1 MGAAGGTGRTVR
13 VVIADDEP
21 LIRAG
26 IRMILTSD
34 PEIEVVAEACNGR
47 EAVDLARSHLP
58 DVVLLDIQMPVLDGL
73 TALGELRRAVPS
85 ARALILTTFG
95 EKENVLRA
103 LSQGGAGFLLKDSA
117 PGELIGAVRAAAA
130 GDAYLSPAATRHV
143 VDQLASGKAAARG
156 EEARRRVAELSERER
171 GVLALLGEGL
181 SNAEAGRRLHMS
193 EATVKTYVSRILAK
207 LECDNRVQAALLA
220 RDAGL

>member
-1 MGAAGGTGRTVR
+1 MTAKVIR

-26 IRMILTSD
+26 IRMILTSAPD
-34 PEIEVVAEACNGR
+34 IEVVAEGANGR
-47 EAVDLARSHLP
+47 EAVELARSHAP
-58 DVVLLDIQMPVLDGL
+58 DVLLLDIQMPVMDGL
-73 TALGELRRAVPS
+73 TALGELGRAAPGV
-85 ARALILTTFG
+85 RALILTTFG
-95 EKENVLRA
+95 ERENVLRA
-103 LSQGGAGFLLKDSA
+103 LSEGGAGFLLKDSA
-117 PGELIGAVRAAAA
+117 PGELIGAVRAAAS

-143 VDQLASGKAAARG
+143 VDQLATGRAAGRG
-156 EEARRRVAELSERER
+156 EAARRRVDGLSERER

-181 SNAEAGRRLHMS
+181 SNADAGRRLHMS

-207 LECDNRVQAALLA
+207 LECENRVQAALLA

>member
-1 MGAAGGTGRTVR
+1 MIR

-26 IRMILTSD
+26 IRMILTSAPD
-34 PEIEVVAEACNGR
+34 IEVVAEAANGR
-47 EAVDLARSHLP
+47 EAVELARSHAP
-58 DVVLLDIQMPVLDGL
+58 DVVLLDIQMPVMDGL
-73 TALGELRRAVPS
+73 SALGELVRAAPS
-85 ARALILTTFG
+85 AHALILTTFG
-95 EKENVLRA
+95 ERENVLRA
-103 LSQGGAGFLLKDSA
+103 LSHGSAGFLLKDSA
-117 PGELIGAVRAAAA
+117 PAELIGAVRAAAA

-143 VDQLASGKAAARG
+143 VDQLASGQRAGRG
-156 EEARRRVAELSERER
+156 EDARRRVAALSERER

-181 SNAEAGRRLHMS
+181 SNADAGRRLHMS

-207 LECDNRVQAALLA
+207 LECENRVQAALLA

>member
-1 MGAAGGTGRTVR
+1 MTAKVIR

-26 IRMILTSD
+26 IRMILTSATD
-34 PEIEVVAEACNGR
+34 IEVVAEGANGR
-47 EAVDLARSHLP
+47 EAVELARSHAP
-58 DVVLLDIQMPVLDGL
+58 DVVLLDIQMPVMDGL
-73 TALGELRRAVPS
+73 TALAELGRAVPG

-95 EKENVLRA
+95 ERENVLRA
-103 LSQGGAGFLLKDSA
+103 LSEGGAGFLLKDSA
-117 PGELIGAVRAAAA
+117 PAELIGAVRAAAS

-143 VDQLASGKAAARG
+143 VDQLAGGRATGRG
-156 EEARRRVAELSERER
+156 EDARRRVDALTERER

-181 SNAEAGRRLHMS
+181 SNADAGRRLHMS

-207 LECDNRVQAALLA
+207 LGCENRVQAALLA

>member
-1 MGAAGGTGRTVR
+1 MTAEVIR

-26 IRMILTSD
+26 IRMILTSAPD
-34 PEIEVVAEACNGR
+34 IEVVAEAANGR
-47 EAVDLARSHLP
+47 EAVELARSHAP
-58 DVVLLDIQMPVLDGL
+58 DVMLLDIQMPVMDGL
-73 TALGELRRAVPS
+73 TALGELRRAVPQV
-85 ARALILTTFG
+85 RALILTTFG

-103 LSQGGAGFLLKDSA
+103 LGQGGAGFLLKDSA
-117 PGELIGAVRAAAA
+117 PGELIGAVRAAAS
-130 GDAYLSPAATRHV
+130 GDAYLSPGATRHV
-143 VDQLASGKAAARG
+143 VDQLASGKAAVRG
-156 EEARRRVAELSERER
+156 EEARRQVAALSERER

-181 SNAEAGRRLHMS
+181 SNADAGRRLHMS

-207 LECDNRVQAALLA
+207 LGCENRVQAALLA

>member
-1 MGAAGGTGRTVR
+1 MIR

-26 IRMILTSD
+26 IRMILTSATD
-34 PEIEVVAEACNGR
+34 IEVVAEGANGR
-47 EAVDLARSHLP
+47 EAVELARSHAP
-58 DVVLLDIQMPVLDGL
+58 DVVLLDIQMPVMDGL
-73 TALGELRRAVPS
+73 TALAELGRAVPD

-95 EKENVLRA
+95 ERENVLRA
-103 LSQGGAGFLLKDSA
+103 LSEGGAGFLLKDSA
-117 PGELIGAVRAAAA
+117 PAELIGAVRAAAS

-143 VDQLASGKAAARG
+143 VDQLAGGRATGRG
-156 EEARRRVAELSERER
+156 EDARRRVDALTERER

-181 SNAEAGRRLHMS
+181 SNADAGRRLHMS

-207 LECDNRVQAALLA
+207 LGCENRVQAALLA